1 MKFSIGSDPE
11 LILLNKSGIPTA
23 SVGLI
28 GGSKEIPRRTKNGW
42 VLEDNVLAEFNTKP
56 SQTAEEFVR
65 NHQLVMRDLSE
76 LMAEYDL
83 QLSVQATA
91 IYDEDQLDSG
101 QAREAGCE
109 PDYNAWEDGRKN
121 DRPQFNGGL
130 RSCGGHVHVAFPKP
144 NEYPTKR
151 LDMVKVMDVL
161 LGVPSIILDRNE
173 ERRKL
178 YGKAGACRLKY
189 KKFDHPYD
197 GVEYRVLSNFW
208 LANDKL
214 MAWVFSQTEQS
225 IIRFK
230 EIIGVINDTEGL
242 PEAVVHTINTGNRD
256 TAWNLVDLF
265 DVKMPG

>member
-11 LILLNKSGIPTA
+11 LILLNRDGKPTA

-28 GGSKEIPRRTKNGW
+28 GGSKEVPRRTKNGW

-56 SQTAEEFVR
+56 SQTVQEFIT
-65 NHQLVMRDLSE
+65 NHQLVMRDLADIITE
-76 LMAEYDL
+76 HDL
-83 QLSVQATA
+83 QLSIQATA
-91 IYDEDQLDSG
+91 TYAPDQLDSG

-109 PDYNAWEDGRKN
+109 PDCNAWNNGNEN

-130 RSCGGHVHVAFPKP
+130 RSCGGHVHVAFPRP
-144 NEYPTKR
+144 DSYPTKR
-151 LDMVKVMDVL
+151 LDMVKVMDVM

-189 KKFDHPYD
+189 KKYGHPYN

-208 LANDKL
+208 LINDSL
-214 MAWVFSQTEQS
+214 MAWVFTQTEQS
-225 IIRFK
+225 IARFK
-230 EIIGVINDTEGL
+230 EIIGVINNTEGL
-242 PEAVVHTINTGNRD
+242 SEEIIRTINAGD
-256 TAWNLVDLF
+256 FFSAWGLIDLF
-265 DVKMPG
+265 DVNMPE